1 MSENIKKVVE
11 PIKVAL
17 IAVGG
22 DGGGVLTQWIV
33 QLASKNGYW
42 AQSTTIA
49 GVAQRTGSTVYYLEL
64 FPEDAIPKDGGKRIS
79 PVLAQMP
86 APEDVD
92 VVMATELIEAGRAIQ
107 RGFVSKKTTLIFS
120 THRNLAIQEKEKPG
134 DGILDGTSIFE
145 LARKYAKH
153 SVYANLKDLA
163 ENHKSVISAT
173 LFGALAASGS
183 LPFTVDQFEET
194 IKAGGVAVPT
204 SLAAFKAAFGLVGL
218 GLSAKEATPYV
229 PELSPA
235 KFEHLPASN
244 ANRKF
249 NAAIQ
254 EIRNEF
260 PESTHEVVYAGI
272 KHVVE
277 WGGISWGNEYLDY
290 LKPILKVERDFRNK
304 DNILTNRVAQYLAL
318 AMAYDDLVNVADIKT
333 RAERWDTVF
342 QQVGA
347 KKGEIVKTTDYFH
360 PRFEEV
366 YGFMPV
372 GLGKRMENSES
383 AHRFF
388 TKYLDKDRRM
398 DTHNIFW
405 FFILYCI
412 GGMKG
417 YRKKT
422 LRHAE
427 EIENIEGWLDRIR
440 DVSSINYDLAVQ
452 LARSYRLKKGYGDTY
467 ARGHSKFKMVNEFA
481 VKHVNVRGIADIV
494 SELIEFGL
502 KNHETEQLQVQ
513 IALVEAELENH
524 SSNASEINNN

>member
-1 MSENIKKVVE
+1 MMAEGKVIE

-64 FPEDAIPKDGGKRIS
+64 FPEAAIPMIEGKKVS

-145 LARKYAKH
+145 LSRKYAKT
-153 SVYANLKDLA
+153 SVYANLKELA
-163 ENHKSVISAT
+163 DNNKSVISAT
-173 LFGALAASGS
+173 LFGALAASNA
-183 LPFTVDQFEET
+183 LPFGVEQFENT
-194 IKAGGVAVPT
+194 IKEGGVAVPT

-229 PELSPA
+229 PELKPA
-235 KFEHLPASN
+235 VFDQMPETTQSKKLNEVLA
-244 ANRKF
+244 
-249 NAAIQ
+249 
-254 EIRNEF
+254 EIRTYF
-260 PESTHEVVYAGI
+260 PVQTHSVIFAGV
-272 KHVVE
+272 KHVLE
-277 WGGISWGNEYLDY
+277 WGNVSWAMEYVNKLKRFAEIDKRHLD
-290 LKPILKVERDFRNK
+290 KQSQ
-304 DNILTNRVAQYLAL
+304 LTQSVARYLAL

-333 RAERWDTVF
+333 RKERWETVF
-342 QQVGA
+342 GQVGA

-366 YGFMPV
+366 FGFMPV
-372 GLGKRMENSES
+372 KLGRKLEKSES
-383 AHRFF
+383 AQRFF

-398 DTHNIFW
+398 NTHNVFW
-405 FFILYCI
+405 FTILYTI

-427 EIENIEGWLDRIR
+427 EMANIDGWFDRLNK
-440 DVSSINYDLAVQ
+440 VVEVNYDLAVQ
-452 LARSYRLKKGYGDTY
+452 LARTYRLKKGYGDTY
-467 ARGHSKFKMVNEFA
+467 ARGHSKFKMLNEF
-481 VKHVNVRGIADIV
+481 VMKHQAINGIEHEV
-494 SELIEFGL
+494 SKLIDYGL
-502 KNHETEQLQVQ
+502 KNHEAEQLQGQ
-513 IALVEAELENH
+513 IALVEAEIENR
-524 SSNASEINNN
+524 SENSINQ